1 MISCPPANAG
11 PIKGENRGSSVP
23 FSPLAPQLAFLTV
36 PVRVWA
42 VLKSQNVFINQQIML
57 SLVIVSQDL
66 PTGITTLNIIFD
78 GTADAVLSR

>member
-1 MISCPPANAG
+1 M
-11 PIKGENRGSSVP
+11 
-23 FSPLAPQLAFLTV
+23 LHLV

-42 VLKSQNVFINQQIML
+42 VLKSQNVFINQKIIL